1 MLSKNMTNALNKQV
15 EEEFYSANLYLAMA
29 SWCDK
34 EGLNN
39 SATFLYSH
47 FEEESSHALKI
58 FHYINEMGGHA
69 IVPQINQPPK
79 EYKSIQKVFEDTY
92 EHELFITDKIHELV
106 KLAIKENDFRTNN
119 FLQWF
124 VEEQRE
130 EETTFQEILDM
141 LKLIGGGSSNLYFIE
156 QEIGKINAKVH
167 TTTNSVE

>member
-1 MLSKNMTNALNKQV
+1 MLSKNMSDALNKQI
-15 EEEFYSANLYLAMA
+15 EEEFYSANFYLAMA

-39 SATFLYSH
+39 CATFLYSH
-47 FEEESSHALKI
+47 FEEESTHAMKI

-69 IVPQINQPPK
+69 IVPSLKQPPK

-92 EHELFITDKIHELV
+92 KHEIFITKKIHSLV
-106 KLAIKENDFRTNN
+106 MLAVKENDFRTNN

-130 EETTFQEILDM
+130 EETTFQDILDK
-141 LKLIGGGSSNLYFIE
+141 LKLIGSGSSSLYFIE
-156 QEIGKINAKVH
+156 QEIGKI
-167 TTTNSVE
+167 TTEIHSEGE

>member
-1 MLSKNMTNALNKQV
+1 MLSKKMIAALNKQI

-34 EGLNN
+34 EGLSK
-39 SATFLYSH
+39 SAEFLFNH

-69 IVPQINQPPK
+69 IVPSIKQPPA
-79 EYKSIQKVFEDTY
+79 EYKSIHEVFEETY
-92 EHELFITDKIHELV
+92 KHEVYITGKIHGLV
-106 KLAIKENDFRTNN
+106 KLAIEESDYATNN

-130 EETTFQEILDM
+130 EEATFQEILSV
-141 LKLIGGGSSNLYFIE
+141 LKLIGSGSNSLYFIE
-156 QEIGKINAKVH
+156 QEIAKISAKTH
-167 TTTNSVE
+167 TDTPEK